1 MKYEAIIFD
10 CDGTLLWTIDDLRDA
25 TNYALDLLD
34 CPLKT
39 TEEILKLVGN
49 GIGNLVMGAL
59 PDNQKDLHT
68 KAMEYFAA
76 YYEVHFADKTC
87 PYDGIVETVQ
97 KIKEKGIKVAVV
109 SNKQEKYLL
118 PLFDKLFKDVFPVVM
133 GESKHLAKKPAPD
146 MVNEA
151 LRRLNVDKNK
161 AVYVGDSE
169 VDVRTAFNSD
179 MDLIA
184 VAWGFRSKEN
194 LIQNGAKIIIETP
207 SELLDII

>member
-25 TNYALDLLD
+25 TNYALDLLG

-59 PDNQKDLHT
+59 PNNQKDLHP

-97 KIKEKGIKVAVV
+97 KIKEMGIKVAVV

-133 GESKHLAKKPAPD
+133 GESKYLAKKPAPD
-146 MVNEA
+146 MVDEA

-194 LIQNGAKIIIETP
+194 LIQNGAKIIIDTP

>member
-25 TNYALDLLD
+25 TNYALGLLG

-59 PDNQKDLHT
+59 PDNQKDLHA
-68 KAMEYFAA
+68 KAMEYFAT

-97 KIKEKGIKVAVV
+97 KIKEMGIKVAVV

-133 GESKHLAKKPAPD
+133 GESKYLAKKPAPD
-146 MVNEA
+146 MVDEA

-194 LIQNGAKIIIETP
+194 LIQNGAKIIIDTP

>member
-25 TNYALDLLD
+25 TNYALDLLG

-59 PDNQKDLHT
+59 PDNQKDLHP

-146 MVNEA
+146 MVDEA

-194 LIQNGAKIIIETP
+194 LIQNGAKIIIDTP

>member
-1 MKYEAIIFD
+1 
-10 CDGTLLWTIDDLRDA
+10 
-25 TNYALDLLD
+25 
-34 CPLKT
+34 
-39 TEEILKLVGN
+39 
-49 GIGNLVMGAL
+49 
-59 PDNQKDLHT
+59 
-68 KAMEYFAA
+68 
-76 YYEVHFADKTC
+76 
-87 PYDGIVETVQ
+87 
-97 KIKEKGIKVAVV
+97 
-109 SNKQEKYLL
+109 
-118 PLFDKLFKDVFPVVM
+118 M

-169 VDVRTAFNSD
+169 VDVRTALNSD

-194 LIQNGAKIIIETP
+194 LIQNGAKIIIDTP